1 MNFNANSDANNAD
14 PVTPRTFSPYLI
26 AAAFCLLLS
35 LTGIF
40 LRPLF
45 PVDETRY
52 MTVAW
57 EMFSHHDWLLPTLNF
72 EPYHHKP
79 PILFWLIMGL
89 WSVFGVSQTVAMIAP
104 YLIAFAVSCA
114 LIKLAQ
120 LLQPAS
126 KQIPLLAILLFTGS
140 LPFALY
146 SHLIMF
152 DMLLSIFAL
161 LGLIAVWQ
169 FAQTGRWLYIGLF
182 GIAVGL
188 GVLAKGPVI
197 LLHTLPVV
205 ILARFWVARDTFQIS
220 WGRWALAFFLGTL
233 LGAAIALSW
242 AIPAAIRGG
251 PEFTEKIFWGQ
262 TAGRV
267 ANSFDHQ
274 KPVWWYL
281 PILPLLT
288 LPWLIHAGA
297 WKGFRTLLKDTAVTT
312 SQQALRFLAC
322 WMVPAF
328 VIFSLISGKQ
338 PHYLLPLVPG
348 FILLCALS
356 LDRIGAQTRF
366 IYVLPALLVAALLT
380 ALPAIGIASLG
391 FMPPALLE
399 KAHLAETINSFS
411 VPVSLAGCG
420 VILILIILVRKAGL
434 QLQLA
439 AVAAAM
445 LVFMSSFQVQA
456 HRSFYRN
463 YDLTPVSEIVMHYPD
478 TPLAFVRNYHGE
490 WGFLA
495 RLDRPVKQI
504 DLHEIAPWFKEH
516 PDGMAFIRTSRE
528 TEFAPYD
535 VIFSMPYKMTA
546 TYAIIVPRGK
556 GKNFSKH

>member
-1 MNFNANSDANNAD
+1 MNYTA
-14 PVTPRTFSPYLI
+14 PVISRTFSPYLI

-57 EMFSHHDWLLPTLNF
+57 EMFSHNDWLLPTLNF

-89 WSVFGVSQTVAMIAP
+89 WSIFGVSQTVAMIAP

-114 LIKLAQ
+114 LIKLTQ

-126 KQIPLLAILLFTGS
+126 RNLPLLAILLFTGS

-205 ILARFWVARDTFQIS
+205 ILARFWIKRDTFTIS

-267 ANSFDHQ
+267 ANAFDHQ
-274 KPVWWYL
+274 RPFWWYL
-281 PILPLLT
+281 PVLPLLT
-288 LPWLIHAGA
+288 LPWLIHSGI
-297 WKGFRTLLKDTAVTT
+297 WKGFRSLIRDDAANP
-312 SQQALRFLAC
+312 SRQALKFLGC

-328 VIFSLISGKQ
+328 ILFSLISGKQ

-348 FILLCALS
+348 FILACSLS
-356 LDRIGAQTRF
+356 LDRIGSQSRF
-366 IYVLPALLVAALLT
+366 IHVLPALLVAAFL
-380 ALPAIGIASLG
+380 ASLPAIGIALLD
-391 FMPPALLE
+391 FMPPSLLE
-399 KAHLAETINSFS
+399 KAHLAETIKNFS
-411 VPVSLAGCG
+411 APISLAACG
-420 VILILIILVRKAGL
+420 AILVILLLTRKAGL
-434 QLQLA
+434 SLQLA
-439 AVAAAM
+439 AVAASM
-445 LVFMSSFQVQA
+445 LIFMSSFQWQA

-463 YDLTPVSEIVMHYPD
+463 YDLTPIAQVVMHYPD
-478 TPLAFVRNYHGE
+478 APLAFVRNYHGE

-495 RLDRPVKQI
+495 RLERPVKQI
-504 DLHEIAPWFKEH
+504 DLHEIDPWFKEH

-528 TEFAPYD
+528 SEFAPYD

-556 GKNFSKH
+556 GKNFIKHQQE

>member
-1 MNFNANSDANNAD
+1 MND
-14 PVTPRTFSPYLI
+14 TPAAPPRSLSPYLI

-52 MTVAW
+52 ITVAW
-57 EMFSHHDWLLPTLNF
+57 EMYAGHDWLLPTLNF

-79 PILFWLIMGL
+79 PILFWLMMSL
-89 WSVFGVSQTVAMIAP
+89 WSIFGVSQQVAMVAP

-120 LLQPAS
+120 VLQPGN
-126 KQIPLLAILLFTGS
+126 KQLPLLAILLFTGS
-140 LPFALY
+140 LPFAIY

-152 DMLLSIFAL
+152 DMLLSIFAV

-169 FAQTGRWLYIGLF
+169 FARTGRWLYIALF
-182 GIAVGL
+182 GTAVGL

-197 LLHTLPVV
+197 LLHTLPA
-205 ILARFWVARDTFQIS
+205 ILLAPLWVSRDTFTIS
-220 WGRWALAFFLGTL
+220 WGKWAGAFLLGTL

-242 AIPAAIRGG
+242 AIPAAIKGG

-281 PILPLLT
+281 PVLPLLT
-288 LPWLIHAGA
+288 LPWIIHIGA
-297 WKGFRTLLKDTAVTT
+297 WKGFKSLLKEDHK
-312 SQQALRFLAC
+312 QPLKFLGC
-322 WMVPAF
+322 WMIPALL
-328 VIFSLISGKQ
+328 IFSLISGKQ

-348 FILLCALS
+348 FILVCALS
-356 LDRIGAQTRF
+356 LNRIGEQTRF
-366 IYVLPALLVAALLT
+366 LYVLPPLVVAAFLA
-380 ALPAIGIASLG
+380 ALPALGIVLVNTL
-391 FMPPALLE
+391 PADYFSQ
-399 KAHLAETINSFS
+399 AHLGDTINNFS
-411 VPVSLAGCG
+411 VPISLIGTGLIA
-420 VILILIILVRKAGL
+420 VIIFVVRKSRLVYQLTAVSVSML
-434 QLQLA
+434 IFMSCFQLQA
-439 AVAAAM
+439 
-445 LVFMSSFQVQA
+445 S
-456 HRSFYRN
+456 RSFYKN
-463 YDLTPVSEIVMHYPD
+463 YDLTPIATIVMQYPD
-478 TPLAFVRNYHGE
+478 KPLAFVRNYHGE

-495 RLDRPVKQI
+495 RLQNHPVKQV
-504 DLHEIAPWFKEH
+504 DLHELDPWFKAN
-516 PDGMAFIRTSRE
+516 PTGMAFMRTSKPE
-528 TEFAPYD
+528 EFTPYD

-546 TYAIIVPRGK
+546 TYAIVVPKGQ
-556 GKNFSKH
+556 GKNFTAHLK

>member
-1 MNFNANSDANNAD
+1 M
-14 PVTPRTFSPYLI
+14 TPDTPAATFRRLSPYLI
-26 AAAFCLLLS
+26 AAACCLLFS
-35 LTGIF
+35 FIGIN

-52 MTVAW
+52 ITVAW
-57 EMFSHHDWLLPTLNF
+57 EMFSRHDWLLPTLNF

-89 WSVFGVSQTVAMIAP
+89 WSVFGVSQGAAMIAP
-104 YLIAFAVSCA
+104 YLITFAVSCA
-114 LIKLAQ
+114 LIRLAQ
-120 LLQPAS
+120 LLRPDNSQL
-126 KQIPLLAILLFTGS
+126 PLLAILLFTGS

-146 SHLIMF
+146 SHLLMF
-152 DMLLSIFAL
+152 DMLLSVFAL

-169 FAQTGRWLYIGLF
+169 FAQTGRWLYILLF
-182 GIAVGL
+182 GCAVGL

-205 ILARFWVARDTFQIS
+205 ILAPLWIARGNLGIS
-220 WGRWALAFFLGTL
+220 WGKWALAFLAGTL

-242 AIPAAIRGG
+242 AIPAAIQGG

-281 PILPLLT
+281 PVLPLLA
-288 LPWLIHAGA
+288 LPWITHLGA
-297 WKGFRTLLKDTAVTT
+297 WKGFRSILGDAAT
-312 SQQALRFLAC
+312 SPEKQALKFLGC
-322 WMVPAF
+322 WMIPAL
-328 VIFSLISGKQ
+328 VVFSLISGKQ

-348 FILLCALS
+348 FMLICALS
-356 LDRIGAQTRF
+356 FDRIGTTSRF
-366 IYVLPALLVAALLT
+366 LYVLPVLLVVALLA
-380 ALPAIGIASLG
+380 ALPAIATTLTGLL
-391 FMPPALLE
+391 PPAYLE
-399 KAHLAETINSFS
+399 KAHLTDVIANFS
-411 VPVSLAGCG
+411 VPVSLAATALVAL
-420 VILILIILVRKAGL
+420 VIVATRRARLVY
-434 QLQLA
+434 QLT
-439 AVAAAM
+439 AVSVSM
-445 LVFMSSFQVQA
+445 LVFMACLQFQA
-456 HRSFYRN
+456 SRSFYKN
-463 YDLTPVSEIVMHYPD
+463 YDLTPIAQIVMQYPE

-495 RLDRPVKQI
+495 RLDRPVTQV
-504 DLHEIAPWFKEH
+504 DLHEVDQWFKDN

-528 TEFAPYD
+528 HEFAPYD
-535 VIFSMPYKMTA
+535 VIFSMPYKMTN

-556 GKNFSKH
+556 GVGFDRHPR